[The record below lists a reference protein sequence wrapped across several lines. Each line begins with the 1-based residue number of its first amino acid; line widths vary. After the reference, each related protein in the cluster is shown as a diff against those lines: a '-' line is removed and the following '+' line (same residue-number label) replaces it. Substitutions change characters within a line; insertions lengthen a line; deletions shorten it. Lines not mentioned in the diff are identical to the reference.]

1 MNSDTTGP
9 INVPTRLRDRLTPAV
24 KRVIMGSTTT
34 VAVLGIALAACGTTS
49 SDKVSEQRDAK
60 IANVKLCGDQGE
72 SQECVNLKK
81 KFERDNDPNRV
92 TYVYLLSWTGEFI
105 GYYVAKG
112 KVSSNQSQM
121 GPMDTK
127 MQLCTWSDSGCW
139 GIVEAPGDDGSYGP
153 NEDGIFFFAVDGT
166 KITWNGMYVQS
177 DRPLTIKAPLLY
189 GTAS

>member
-1 MNSDTTGP
+1 MKSEFT
-9 INVPTRLRDRLTPAV
+9 V
-24 KRVIMGSTTT
+24 KTSHLVKALIGIG
-34 VAVLGIALAACGTTS
+34 VAGAIALAAGCGSTA
-49 SDKVSEQRDAK
+49 SDKVSAQREQK
-60 IANVKLCGDQGE
+60 IANVKLCGEAGE

-81 KFERDNDPNRV
+81 KFEADSQPNKL

-139 GIVEAPGDDGSYGP
+139 GVVEAPGDDGSYGP
-153 NEDGIFFFAVDGT
+153 NEDGIFFFTADGT
-166 KITWNGMYVQS
+166 KITWNGMYQQS
-177 DRPLTIKAPLLY
+177 DKPLTIKAPLLY
-189 GTAS
+189 QG